1 MEGGR
6 RVTELTADD
15 PGAPVFFLSYSRP
28 DRTRS
33 VGPPREPNRNV
44 IRLFDDLSELVN
56 ELIGSPVGGEPGFLD
71 LGRGGGDLWQKTV
84 LQAAGTCQV
93 MVCLVSYPY
102 LFHSSWCPLEWDVFS
117 RRRVVPRS
125 GPVPRTES
133 AIVPVLWTPFEQRL
147 PAPVAAVRM
156 FTPTGL
162 PDEDWTARYLTDG
175 LLGVA
180 RTGQT
185 AIYDAI
191 VWKLAMH
198 IQRIHGRYRV
208 EPSVPDGVEGLRTS
222 FTEGT

>member
-1 MEGGR
+1 
-6 RVTELTADD
+6 
-15 PGAPVFFLSYSRP
+15 
-28 DRTRS
+28 
-33 VGPPREPNRNV
+33 
-44 IRLFDDLSELVN
+44 
-56 ELIGSPVGGEPGFLD
+56 
-71 LGRGGGDLWQKTV
+71 V

-102 LFHSSWCPLEWDVFS
+102 LFHSSWCPLEWDVFA
-117 RRRVVPRS
+117 RRRVVPR
-125 GPVPRTES
+125 GAPVPRTES

-208 EPSVPDGVEGLRTS
+208 EPAVPDGVEGLRTS
-222 FTEGT
+222 FTEGTS